1 MLTDTTTT
9 PTGEV
14 KEMEGDP
21 MSGEAPPLPI
31 LLTSAPLCLARTRAG
46 TSCRCPAMRGRVR
59 CAKHGGKSPGGP
71 KGERNGNYRHG
82 GETNE
87 AVELRQQVG
96 RLLKSI
102 RSNAYA

>member
-1 MLTDTTTT
+1 MSTTTT
-9 PTGEV
+9 IGGAR
-14 KEMEGDP
+14 KIMDDP
-21 MSGEAPPLPI
+21 MNATTAPPPELM
-31 LLTSAPLCLARTRAG
+31 TNAPLCLARTRAG
-46 TSCRCPAMRGRVR
+46 TSCRCPAMRGKAR